1 MYNHVI
7 FIQNIYLFRN
17 PPASTRPSALRRCGP
32 PPRALLCI
40 RNSDVEAL
48 CPQALLVS
56 LDELHAV
63 LMLGTLLRDACVP
76 GTLAGR
82 RQNKCKIQ
90 SRSVSCPNA
99 SGVTSRSLRDDLSL
113 SLSLSV
119 LGVFASKWRGCPRSH
134 LRFRAGAAD
143 LLLRLPVSPSP
154 RGLLIAPPCHRQLPL
169 SQTTTSPAH
178 QRSPGSPGSPGLG
191 IRIPDPEFF
200 GPRVWGRGSSK
211 QGWENFFCWRR
222 GRRARQGLRSGEAEG
237 ARARPF

>member
-82 RQNKCKIQ
+82 RQNKCKIE
-90 SRSVSCPNA
+90 SRSASCPNA
-99 SGVTSRSLRDDLSL
+99 SGVTSRSLDDL

-119 LGVFASKWRGCPRSH
+119 LGVFASKWMGCPRSH

-154 RGLLIAPPCHRQLPL
+154 RGLLIAPPCHRQSIASL
-169 SQTTTSPAH
+169 SQTTTSPAPPALLALLACESGF
-178 QRSPGSPGSPGLG
+178 RILNFWSEGLG
-191 IRIPDPEFF
+191 E
-200 GPRVWGRGSSK
+200 GVKQARVG
-211 QGWENFFCWRR
+211 EFFCWRR

>member
-56 LDELHAV
+56 LNELHAV

-82 RQNKCKIQ
+82 RQNKCKIE
-90 SRSVSCPNA
+90 SRSASCPNA
-99 SGVTSRSLRDDLSL
+99 SGVTSRSLDDLSL
-113 SLSLSV
+113 SLSLCFGCFRFEVDGLSP
-119 LGVFASKWRGCPRSH
+119 LSPSFPGRRSRSSSSAS
-134 LRFRAGAAD
+134 
-143 LLLRLPVSPSP
+143 RLPLPPRPSHCPPLPSP
-154 RGLLIAPPCHRQLPL
+154 INCL
-169 SQTTTSPAH
+169 SLTDHHVAH
-178 QRSPGSPGSPGLG
+178 QRSWLSWLSWLANRYPQFWVRGFGGG
-191 IRIPDPEFF
+191 VKQKKRHHIFF
-200 GPRVWGRGSSK
+200 
-211 QGWENFFCWRR
+211 WRR
-222 GRRARQGLRSGEAEG
+222 GRRARQVLRSGEAEG

>member
-63 LMLGTLLRDACVP
+63 LMLGTLLRDACIP

-99 SGVTSRSLRDDLSL
+99 SGVTSRRSL
-113 SLSLSV
+113 SLSLFWVFS
-119 LGVFASKWRGCPRSH
+119 LRNGGVVPGLTF
-134 LRFRAGAAD
+134 
-143 LLLRLPVSPSP
+143 VSGQAQQIFFFGFPSP
-154 RGLLIAPPCHRQLPL
+154 PPPEAFSLPPPAIANQLPL
-169 SQTTTSPAH
+169 SHRPPRRPPAL
-178 QRSPGSPGSPGLG
+178 SWLSWLSWLANPDSGS
-191 IRIPDPEFF
+191 
-200 GPRVWGRGSSK
+200 
-211 QGWENFFCWRR
+211 
-222 GRRARQGLRSGEAEG
+222 
-237 ARARPF
+237 

>member
-56 LDELHAV
+56 LNELHAV

-82 RQNKCKIQ
+82 RQNKCEIQ

-99 SGVTSRSLRDDLSL
+99 SGVTSRSLHDLSL
-113 SLSLSV
+113 SLSLS
-119 LGVFASKWRGCPRSH
+119 LCFGCF
-134 LRFRAGAAD
+134 RFEMEG
-143 LLLRLPVSPSP
+143 LSPVSPSFP
-154 RGLLIAPPCHRQLPL
+154 GRRSRSSSSASRLPL
-169 SQTTTSPAH
+169 PPRPSHCPPLPSPINCLSLTDHHVARPTSA
-178 QRSPGSPGSPGLG
+178 PGSPGLR
-191 IRIPDPEFF
+191 IRIPDPEFLVRGF
-200 GPRVWGRGSSK
+200 GGGGQASKGGRI
-211 QGWENFFCWRR
+211 FFWRR

>member
-7 FIQNIYLFRN
+7 FIQNIHLFRN

-40 RNSDVEAL
+40 TNSDVEAL

-82 RQNKCKIQ
+82 RQNKCEIE

-99 SGVTSRSLRDDLSL
+99 SGVTSRSLDDLSLSL

-143 LLLRLPVSPSP
+143 LLLRLPVSPFP
-154 RGLLIAPPCHRQLPL
+154 RGLLIAPPCHRQSIASL
-169 SQTTTSPAH
+169 TDHHVATCA
-178 QRSPGSPGSPGLG
+178 PGSPGSPGWRIDILNFWSEGLG
-191 IRIPDPEFF
+191 E
-200 GPRVWGRGSSK
+200 GSSK
-211 QGWENFFCWRR
+211 KKTSYFF
-222 GRRARQGLRSGEAEG
+222 LEEG
-237 ARARPF
+237 KARAPGSAER

>member
-99 SGVTSRSLRDDLSL
+99 SGVTSRSLHDLSL
-113 SLSLSV
+113 SLSLSLFWV
-119 LGVFASKWRGCPRSH
+119 FSLRNGGVVPGLTF
-134 LRFRAGAAD
+134 
-143 LLLRLPVSPSP
+143 VSGQAQQIFFFGFPSP
-154 RGLLIAPPCHRQLPL
+154 PPPEAFSLPPPAIANQLPL
-169 SQTTTSPAH
+169 SHRPPRRPPAL
-178 QRSPGSPGSPGLG
+178 SWLSWLSWLANPDSGS
-191 IRIPDPEFF
+191 
-200 GPRVWGRGSSK
+200 
-211 QGWENFFCWRR
+211 
-222 GRRARQGLRSGEAEG
+222 
-237 ARARPF
+237 

>member
-82 RQNKCKIQ
+82 RQNKCEIE

-99 SGVTSRSLRDDLSL
+99 SGVTSRSLDDLSLSL

-154 RGLLIAPPCHRQLPL
+154 RGLLIAPPCHRQSIASL
-169 SQTTTSPAH
+169 SQTTTSPTSALLALLALLACESGF
-178 QRSPGSPGSPGLG
+178 RILNFWSEGLG
-191 IRIPDPEFF
+191 E
-200 GPRVWGRGSSK
+200 GSSK
-211 QGWENFFCWRR
+211 KKTSYFF
-222 GRRARQGLRSGEAEG
+222 LEEG
-237 ARARPF
+237 KARAPGSAER